1 MMSVKQELDGLSD
14 RIGEYG
20 SHAYLVT
27 VTAEGA
33 PHVVSVSVVVDGDDG
48 RLAVAAGQRTRANLD
63 ARPTA
68 TLLWP
73 PATDPAYSLLVDGAY
88 VGDRDGGERIV
99 IEPTSAVL
107 HRVAGADGEGP
118 TCLPVS

>member
-1 MMSVKQELDGLSD
+1 MSVKQELDGLPD

-20 SHAYLVT
+20 VQAYLVT
-27 VTAEGA
+27 VTDEGA
-33 PHVVSVSVVVDGDDG
+33 PHVVSVTVGQVDG
-48 RLAVAAGQRTRANLD
+48 RLAVAVGDRTRANLES
-63 ARPTA
+63 RPTA

-73 PATDPAYSLLVDGAY
+73 PADDPAYSLLVDGAY
-88 VGDRDGGERIV
+88 VGDVDEGARIT

-107 HRVAGADGEGP
+107 HRVSGADGEGP